1 MTQGKSREIS
11 RKSGKKPQAS
21 NGLWIDSERLP
32 TTLAK
37 RRHDPTPF
45 AFAAAALAQRQ
56 NNDPQAHYLSLAERV
71 LNPGEAS
78 DDEALEADIPNHNTR
93 V

>member
-1 MTQGKSREIS
+1 MAHGKTKERS
-11 RKSGKKPQAS
+11 RKTGKKPQTS

-32 TTLAK
+32 TALAK
-37 RRHDPTPF
+37 RKHDSAPF
-45 AFAAAALAQRQ
+45 AFAAAALSRPPD
-56 NNDPQAHYLSLAERV
+56 NDPQAHYLSLAERV

-78 DDEALEADIPNHNTR
+78 DEEALEVDISNHNTR

>member
-1 MTQGKSREIS
+1 MTQGKATESS
-11 RKSGKKPQAS
+11 RKSGKKPKAS

-45 AFAAAALAQRQ
+45 AFAAAALAEPQDS
-56 NNDPQAHYLSLAERV
+56 DPQAHYLSLAERV
-71 LNPGEAS
+71 LNPGEAT
-78 DDEALEADIPNHNTR
+78 DEEALEVDIPNHNTR